1 MNARALKHKIGF
13 VILGISLFGA
23 SPMPVPA
30 AAADGVVRMES
41 EILEVV
47 TLKGPEH
54 VFGSHVNVPRT
65 ARLVSRKT
73 ANSGGFETQLRVTDA
88 YEEPEPRRYGQA
100 RIKEGDL
107 TLSPVRTIIHEI
119 PGVSDFEE
127 SVDFRLPLDKV
138 PEGADLTVELIS
150 DAGDNRT
157 FTLPARYIAMQRRA
171 IARETG
177 R

>member
-1 MNARALKHKIGF
+1 MITRAIKHKIGF
-13 VILGISLFGA
+13 VILGIGLLGGTA
-23 SPMPVPA
+23 TLVRA
-30 AAADGVVRMES
+30 VEDGVVRMES

-73 ANSGGFETQLRVTDA
+73 ADSAGFETLLRVTDA
-88 YEEPEPRRYGQA
+88 YEAPEPRRYGQA

-107 TLSPVRTIIHEI
+107 TLSRVRTIINEI

-127 SVDFRLPLDKV
+127 TVDFRLPLDKV
-138 PEGADLTVELIS
+138 PQGADLTIELIS
-150 DAGDNRT
+150 DTGDNRT
-157 FTLPARYIAMQRRA
+157 FTLPARYLDMQRRA
-171 IARETG
+171 ISRENG